1 VGTAI
6 GWIVVGIGV
15 AVGAIGFLVAKI
27 AGVAVFMWGAA
38 ASIGIAIISGI
49 TGGIDSAKA
58 GLIANLKALA
68 ELLPDAVRKLLKI
81 QSPSKVFADIGVNTM
96 RGFEVGILR
105 GPDPSMLMADRVQLP
120 GPPSIDAPRA
130 LLASGLA
137 PEGSSARSV
146 NVDVTFQ
153 RIEVNGNIDPEEFAR
168 MLGKSMRAEV
178 TTVFERMA
186 LTSGGMVP
194 A

>member
-1 VGTAI
+1 M
-6 GWIVVGIGV
+6 
-15 AVGAIGFLVAKI
+15 LVA
-27 AGVAVFMWGAA
+27 
-38 ASIGIAIISGI
+38 
-49 TGGIDSAKA
+49 
-58 GLIANLKALA
+58 
-68 ELLPDAVRKLLKI
+68 
-81 QSPSKVFADIGVNTM
+81 
-96 RGFEVGILR
+96 
-105 GPDPSMLMADRVQLP
+105 DRMQVP
-120 GPPSIDAPRA
+120 APPSIDARGA

-137 PEGSSARSV
+137 PGGPSARSV